1 METILFF
8 IKRKKLLKDGAASIF
23 VRVTFGKLSAEVA
36 TGKSV
41 LPSQWVATKGRAKG
55 NTLKTK
61 QVNAFLDQMEYT
73 LHDLTLQIQR
83 EGKQVSAKEILNR
96 YKNLNVPKIGILALY
111 AEHNQE
117 QRELIGI
124 SVALGTY
131 KRHETSMK
139 LFQEFL
145 MFKYKAKDI
154 SVNEVDVDMLKKYQH
169 YLMTVRHNNNNTTV
183 KYLRNLGKV
192 LNLAVMKKLIQ
203 SSPLE
208 ELKLKI
214 EPVDRGFLNKIELA
228 KLAEKQF
235 DVARLEQVRDVF
247 LFCCYTGLA
256 YIDVHS
262 LTADNVIEESD
273 RLWIRKARHKT
284 NVMCH
289 IPIIKPAKDILEK
302 YSIMAQTT
310 GKLLPVLSNQKMNAY
325 LKEIAAIVGIDKD
338 LTTHLARH
346 TFATTVTLA
355 NHVSIENVSKML
367 GHSSIR
373 MTQHY
378 ARILDASIE
387 NEMLNVEQNYKGTAE
402 ISGA

>member
-1 METILFF
+1 
-8 IKRKKLLKDGAASIF
+8 
-23 VRVTFGKLSAEVA
+23 
-36 TGKSV
+36 
-41 LPSQWVATKGRAKG
+41 
-55 NTLKTK
+55 
-61 QVNAFLDQMEYT
+61 MEYT

-83 EGKQVSAKEILNR
+83 EGKQVSAKEIVNR

-111 AEHNQE
+111 TEHNHE
-117 QRELIGI
+117 QKELVGI

-145 MFKYKAKDI
+145 LYKYKAKDI
-154 SVNEVDVDMLKKYQH
+154 PVNEVDVEMLKKYQH

-192 LNLAVMKKLIQ
+192 LNMAVSRKLIT

-214 EPVDRGFLNKIELA
+214 EAVDKGFLNKSELER
-228 KLAEKQF
+228 LAEKEF
-235 DVARLEQVRDVF
+235 DVVRLEQVRDVF

-256 YIDVHS
+256 YVDVHS
-262 LTADNVIEESD
+262 LSKDDIIDEGNT
-273 RLWIRKARHKT
+273 LWIRKARHKT
-284 NVMCH
+284 SVMCH
-289 IPIIKPAKDILEK
+289 IPVIKPARDILNK
-302 YSIMAQTT
+302 YAPLLHAS

-325 LKEIAAIVGIDKD
+325 LKEIATIVGIEKD

-387 NEMLNVEQNYKGTAE
+387 NEMLNVEKNYE
-402 ISGA
+402 

>member
-8 IKRKKLLKDGAASIF
+8 IKRKKLLKDGTASIF
-23 VRVTFGKLSAEVA
+23 VRVTFGRLSAEVA

-61 QVNAFLDQMEYT
+61 LVNAFLDQMEHT

-83 EGKQVSAKEILNR
+83 EGKQVSAKEILSR

-117 QRELIGI
+117 QKELIGI
-124 SVALGTY
+124 SVAQGTY

-145 MFKYKAKDI
+145 MYKYKAKDI
-154 SVNEVDVDMLKKYQH
+154 PVNEIDVEMLKKYQH

-192 LNLAVMKKLIQ
+192 LNMAVSRKLITN
-203 SSPLE
+203 SPLE

-214 EPVDRGFLNKIELA
+214 EAVDKGFLNKNELS
-228 KLAEKQF
+228 KLATKEF
-235 DVARLEQVRDVF
+235 EVTRLEQVRDVF

-256 YIDVHS
+256 YVDVHS
-262 LTADNVIEESD
+262 LTANDIIEEED

-289 IPIIKPAKDILEK
+289 IPIIKPAREILDK
-302 YSIMAQTT
+302 YALLAQAT

-387 NEMLNVEQNYKGTAE
+387 KEMLNVEMSYE
-402 ISGA
+402 

>member
-1 METILFF
+1 METIMFF
-8 IKRKKLLKDGAASIF
+8 IKRKKLLKDGTASIF
-23 VRVTFGKLSAEVA
+23 VRVTFGRLSAEVA

-96 YKNLNVPKIGILALY
+96 YKNLNVPKIGVLALY

-117 QRELIGI
+117 QKELVGI

-145 MFKYKAKDI
+145 MYKYKARDI
-154 SVNEVDVDMLKKYQH
+154 PVNEIDVEMLRKYQH
-169 YLMTVRHNNNNTTV
+169 YLMTIRHNNNNTTV

-192 LNLAVMKKLIQ
+192 LNMAVSRKLITN
-203 SSPLE
+203 SPLE

-214 EPVDRGFLNKIELA
+214 EAVDKGFLNKNELL
-228 KLAEKQF
+228 KLATKEF
-235 DVARLEQVRDVF
+235 EVTRLEQVRDVF

-256 YIDVHS
+256 YVDVHS
-262 LTADNVIEESD
+262 LTANDIIEEED

-289 IPIIKPAKDILEK
+289 IPIIKPAREILDK
-302 YSIMAQTT
+302 YALLAQAT

-387 NEMLNVEQNYKGTAE
+387 KEMLNVEMSYE
-402 ISGA
+402 

>member
-1 METILFF
+1 MVSILFF
-8 IKRKKLLKDGAASIF
+8 IKRKKLLKDGTASIF
-23 VRVTFGKLSAEVA
+23 ARVTFNRLSAEVA

-41 LPSQWVATKGRAKG
+41 MPSHWVATKGRAKG
-55 NTLKTK
+55 NTLVNK
-61 QVNAFLDQMEYT
+61 QVNSFLDQMEYK

-83 EGKQVSAKEILNR
+83 EGKQVSAKEILSR
-96 YKNLNVPKIGILALY
+96 YKNLNAPKAGILALY
-111 AEHNQE
+111 GEHNQE
-117 QRELIGI
+117 LKELVGI
-124 SVALGTY
+124 SLALNTY

-145 MFKYKAKDI
+145 DYKYHVKDMA
-154 SVNEVDVDMLKKYQH
+154 VNEVNSEVLQKYQH

-183 KYLRNLGKV
+183 KYLKNLGKV
-192 LNLAVMKKLIQ
+192 LHLAVSRKLIS

-208 ELKLKI
+208 DMKLKI
-214 EPVDRGFLNKIELA
+214 EPVDKDFLSKEELLRFSNKVFGV
-228 KLAEKQF
+228 Q
-235 DVARLEQVRDVF
+235 RLEQVRDVF

-256 YIDVHS
+256 YVDVHS
-262 LTADNVIEESD
+262 LTANDIVEED
-273 RLWIRKARHKT
+273 GRFWIKKARHKT

-289 IPIIKPAKDILEK
+289 IPVLKPAKEILDK
-302 YSIMAQTT
+302 YTSWAYAT

-325 LKEIAAIVGIDKD
+325 LKEIAAIVGINKE
-338 LTTHLARH
+338 LTTHTARH

-367 GHSSIR
+367 GHSSVR

-387 NEMLNVEQNYKGTAE
+387 NEMLNVEKCYE
-402 ISGA
+402 

>member
-1 METILFF
+1 MESILFF
-8 IKRKKLLKDGAASIF
+8 IKRKKLLKDGTASIF
-23 VRVTFGKLSAEVA
+23 VRVTFSKLSAEVA

-96 YKNLNVPKIGILALY
+96 YKNLNVPKVGVLALY

-117 QRELIGI
+117 QKELVGI

-154 SVNEVDVDMLKKYQH
+154 PVNEVDVDMLKKYQH

-192 LNLAVMKKLIQ
+192 LNMAVTKKLIQ
-203 SSPLE
+203 TSPLE
-208 ELKLKI
+208 ELKLRI
-214 EPVDRGFLNKIELA
+214 EPVDRGFLNKTELT
-228 KLAEKQF
+228 KLAEKEF
-235 DVARLEQVRDVF
+235 GTFRLEQVRDVF

-256 YIDVHS
+256 YVDVHS
-262 LTADNVIEESD
+262 LTSDDIIEED
-273 RLWIRKARHKT
+273 GQMWIRKARHKT

-289 IPIIKPAKDILEK
+289 IPLIKPARDILAK
-302 YSIMAQTT
+302 YERVLA
-310 GKLLPVLSNQKMNAY
+310 GLDKVLPVLSNQKMNAY
-325 LKEIAAIVGIDKD
+325 LKEIAAIVGIEKD

-378 ARILDASIE
+378 ARILDASIAS
-387 NEMLNVEQNYKGTAE
+387 EMLGVEKLYE
-402 ISGA
+402 

>member
-1 METILFF
+1 MVSILFF
-8 IKRKKLLKDGAASIF
+8 IKRKKLLKDGTASIF
-23 VRVTFGKLSAEVA
+23 ARVTFNRLYAEVA

-41 LPSQWVATKGRAKG
+41 MPSHWVATKGRAKG
-55 NTLKTK
+55 NTLVNK
-61 QVNAFLDQMEYT
+61 QVNSFLDQMEYT

-83 EGKQVSAKEILNR
+83 EGKQVSAKEILSR
-96 YKNLNVPKIGILALY
+96 YKNLNAPKAGILALY
-111 AEHNQE
+111 GEHNQE
-117 QRELIGI
+117 LKELVGI
-124 SVALGTY
+124 SLALNTY

-145 MFKYKAKDI
+145 DYKYHVKDMA
-154 SVNEVDVDMLKKYQH
+154 VNEVNLEVLQKYQH

-183 KYLRNLGKV
+183 KYLKNLGKV
-192 LNLAVMKKLIQ
+192 LHLAVSRKLIS

-208 ELKLKI
+208 EMKLRI
-214 EPVDRGFLNKIELA
+214 EPVDKDFLSKEELLRFANKAFEV
-228 KLAEKQF
+228 Q
-235 DVARLEQVRDVF
+235 RLEQVRDVF

-256 YIDVHS
+256 YVDVHS
-262 LTADNVIEESD
+262 LTTNDIVEED
-273 RLWIRKARHKT
+273 GRFWIKKARHKT

-289 IPIIKPAKDILEK
+289 IPVLKPAKEILDK
-302 YSIMAQTT
+302 YTSLAYAT

-325 LKEIAAIVGIDKD
+325 LKEIAAIVGISKE
-338 LTTHLARH
+338 LTTHTARH

-387 NEMLNVEQNYKGTAE
+387 NEMLNVEKCYE
-402 ISGA
+402 

>member
-8 IKRKKLLKDGAASIF
+8 IKRKKLLKDGTASIF

-61 QVNAFLDQMEYT
+61 QVNAFLDQLDYT

-83 EGKQVSAKEILNR
+83 EGKQVSAKEILNK

-117 QRELIGI
+117 QKELVGI

-154 SVNEVDVDMLKKYQH
+154 PVNEVDVDMLKKYQH

-192 LNLAVMKKLIQ
+192 LNMAVVKKLIQ
-203 SSPLE
+203 ASPLE

-214 EPVDRGFLNKIELA
+214 EPVDKGFLNKTELA
-228 KLAEKQF
+228 KLADKEF
-235 DVARLEQVRDVF
+235 DVKRLEQVRDVF

-262 LTADNVIEESD
+262 LSADDIVEDGD

-284 NVMCH
+284 SVICH

-302 YSIMAQTT
+302 YALTAQAT

-387 NEMLNVEQNYKGTAE
+387 NEMLEVEKNYE
-402 ISGA
+402 

>member
-8 IKRKKLLKDGAASIF
+8 IKRKKLLKDGTASIF
-23 VRVTFGKLSAEVA
+23 VRVTSGKLSAEVA

-117 QRELIGI
+117 QKELVGI

-154 SVNEVDVDMLKKYQH
+154 PVNEVDVDMLKKYQH

-192 LNLAVMKKLIQ
+192 LNLAVTKKLIQ
-203 SSPLE
+203 TSALE

-214 EPVDRGFLNKIELA
+214 EPVDKGFLNKTELA
-228 KLAEKQF
+228 KLAEKEF
-235 DVARLEQVRDVF
+235 DVVRLEQVRDVF
-247 LFCCYTGLA
+247 LFCCYTVLA
-256 YIDVHS
+256 LINNHLIVS
-262 LTADNVIEESD
+262 VLRGA
-273 RLWIRKARHKT
+273 T
-284 NVMCH
+284 N
-289 IPIIKPAKDILEK
+289 
-302 YSIMAQTT
+302 
-310 GKLLPVLSNQKMNAY
+310 
-325 LKEIAAIVGIDKD
+325 
-338 LTTHLARH
+338 
-346 TFATTVTLA
+346 
-355 NHVSIENVSKML
+355 
-367 GHSSIR
+367 
-373 MTQHY
+373 
-378 ARILDASIE
+378 
-387 NEMLNVEQNYKGTAE
+387 
-402 ISGA
+402 